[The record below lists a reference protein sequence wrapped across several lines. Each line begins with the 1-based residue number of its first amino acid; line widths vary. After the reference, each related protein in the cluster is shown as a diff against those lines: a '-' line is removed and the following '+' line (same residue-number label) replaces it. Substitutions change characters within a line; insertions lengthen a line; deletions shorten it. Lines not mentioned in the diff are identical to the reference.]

1 MRGFQCTTR
10 LLSTG
15 LVAVLAGA
23 VLTLPAMSVATAKE
37 KPPQEWDGLERR
49 SNKKLDNVYVRPDV
63 VFKAYKRVSLVDPV
77 DVKFDEN
84 WDPNSGTRELSRR
97 LSNEDIEK
105 IRTELSALFREEFT
119 KRLEKGGYPVV
130 ADSGDDVLRVEAA
143 LVNLYINAPEKM
155 SAGRSRSY
163 TMDAGRVTL
172 VMQLS
177 DSVSHQILARVVDTQ
192 QGMDTGQL
200 TWTTSVSNSA
210 EASRIVR
217 LWADQLVKGLDRVN
231 GKVD

>member
-1 MRGFQCTTR
+1 MRGFKHSTR

-15 LVAVLAGA
+15 LVASMVG
-23 VLTLPAMSVATAKE
+23 VFLTLPAMSVATAKE

-63 VFKAYKRVSLVDPV
+63 VFKAYRRVNLVEPV

-84 WDPNSGTRELSRR
+84 WDPNSGSRELSRR
-97 LSNEDIEK
+97 LTKEDIEK
-105 IRTELSALFREEFT
+105 IRTELSALFHEEFT

-130 ADSGDDVLRVEAA
+130 EESGDDVLRVEAA

-155 SAGRSRSY
+155 SAGRSY
-163 TMDAGRVTL
+163 TFTMDAGQVTL

-192 QGMDTGQL
+192 QGLDTGHL

-217 LWADQLVKGLDRVN
+217 IWADQLVKGLDRVN
-231 GKVD
+231 GKSN